1 MLTATQFFLHV
12 LAVLLAACQCKT
24 QVRTEVFNDN
34 ESFKNVTKC
43 SWNCKVIESDLPEQI
58 NTNLAKNR
66 VIIVTVKNRI
76 KVDEKFCANQ
86 TSLYSSTFVTEK
98 LQIWRPENNTKPSRF
113 AEAIER
119 VVNLLFS
126 SDCETCRVFREI
138 QAVCNLTLTQSLV
151 KNETSSD
158 PAVLP
163 DVIRGHLRDLEINLD
178 SMNTSNSTGNITSN
192 HFERSE
198 VSITPQIFAFV
209 MVFVTAF
216 IYYSPAFL
224 CLFCPT
230 VVTENGT
237 RHISLEGTSP
247 VGIRSL
253 VGNYFCSQDD
263 DNLCNRT
270 KKFIARAVLVPLPF
284 LIPALAFDYL
294 IFHHH
299 QTGDIRTGILLTL
312 DLWQPVF
319 LVWLTFYFLQA
330 FYDSFSNVS
339 AIKKPC
345 LICRFFKPKLRCND
359 NLPQKILNHLR
370 LQPLILVKCGRLFC
384 RCLVRYSKMSRSIIP
399 SWQLSWREAY
409 ASPRWL
415 LRFTMFIF
423 FLLTIPFAAVILLVA
438 MLVVVTIS
446 TACFISPVGVITLVG
461 APKLVIKRNYC
472 FLSVVA
478 FIRGFLS
485 LINLAGAYIVLV
497 DAALGFALAI
507 AILFYMLLF
516 FEQGLPYLV
525 CFVLVFYHLW
535 NSYSSFTNKYHDLS
549 LMLFKVYKQTQRDD
563 EIFRKESHV
572 QTADLEQLGTPSCN
586 YFSKRYE
593 VRIPEELLN
602 MACEEL
608 MPIREGVCILLLKVT
623 LILSFVSL
631 TFLLILR
638 FDIGATPV
646 MQALA
651 TFFTGSFPKI
661 LAIYFDGNRQRRL
674 ESTVM
679 EEKVPKIVQYYMK
692 RTPMTIEMVTFKDND
707 LNSDQN

>member
-1 MLTATQFFLHV
+1 MLTATQFFLYV

-43 SWNCKVIESDLPEQI
+43 SWNCKVTESDLPEQM

-76 KVDEKFCANQ
+76 KVDEKFCANE
-86 TSLYSSTFVTEK
+86 TSLNSTTVATEK

-126 SDCETCRVFREI
+126 SDCKTCRVFREI
-138 QAVCNLTLTQSLV
+138 QAVCNLTLTRSLH

-163 DVIRGHLRDLEINLD
+163 DVIRGHLRDLEINFD
-178 SMNTSNSTGNITSN
+178 SMNISNDYNSTGNTTSN

-198 VSITPQIFAFV
+198 GSITKIFAFV
-209 MVFVTAF
+209 MVFVMAF
-216 IYYSPAFL
+216 VHYSPAFL

-230 VVTENGT
+230 VVTENGI

-253 VGNYFCSQDD
+253 VGNYFCSEVD
-263 DNLCNRT
+263 DNLGNRT
-270 KKFIARAVLVPLPF
+270 KRFIGHAVLVPLPF
-284 LIPALAFDYL
+284 LIPALAFDYIL
-294 IFHHH
+294 FHHH
-299 QTGDIRTGILLTL
+299 HTGNKRTGIRPTL

-330 FYDSFSNVS
+330 FFDSFFNVS

-345 LICRFFKPKLRCND
+345 PICRFFKPKLRCND

-370 LQPLILVKCGRLFC
+370 LQPFILVNCGRLFC
-384 RCLVRYSKMSRSIIP
+384 RYLVRYFKLYRSILP

-409 ASPRWL
+409 ASTRWL
-415 LRFTMFIF
+415 LRFTMFIV
-423 FLLTIPFAAVILLVA
+423 FLLTIPFAAVILLVV

-446 TACFISPVGVITLVG
+446 TLRFTSPIGVIISIG

-472 FLSVVA
+472 VSCVSAFIRRFLSHIILVVA
-478 FIRGFLS
+478 FI
-485 LINLAGAYIVLV
+485 VLFK
-497 DAALGFALAI
+497 AACGFATAI
-507 AILFYMLLF
+507 AILLYMLLF
-516 FEQGLPYLV
+516 FEKGLPYLV
-525 CFVLVFYHLW
+525 CFVLVFYYLW

-549 LMLFKVYKQTQRDD
+549 LTLFKVYKQTQQDD
-563 EIFRKESHV
+563 EIFGKEP
-572 QTADLEQLGTPSCN
+572 QTVDLEQLDMPCN
-586 YFSKRYE
+586 YFPKRYE

-602 MACEEL
+602 MACEQL
-608 MPIREGVCILLLKVT
+608 MPIREGVCILFLKVT
-623 LILSFVSL
+623 LILSFVYL

-674 ESTVM
+674 ESTVI
-679 EEKVPKIVQYYMK
+679 EEKVPKIVQDYMK
-692 RTPMTIEMVTFKDND
+692 CILMANEMVTFKDNG
-707 LNSDQN
+707 LISGQY

>member
-12 LAVLLAACQCKT
+12 LAVLLPACQCKT
-24 QVRTEVFNDN
+24 QVRNEVFKDN

-66 VIIVTVKNRI
+66 VITVTVKNRI
-76 KVDEKFCANQ
+76 KVDEKFCGNQ
-86 TSLYSSTFVTEK
+86 TSLNSRTVATEK
-98 LQIWRPENNTKPSRF
+98 WQIWRPENTTKPSRF

-126 SDCETCRVFREI
+126 SDCKTCRVFREI
-138 QAVCNLTLTQSLV
+138 QADCTLTLTASLV

-163 DVIRGHLRDLEINLD
+163 DVIRGHFRDLEINFNC
-178 SMNTSNSTGNITSN
+178 MNTSNSTGNITSN

-198 VSITPQIFAFV
+198 GSITPQILAFG
-209 MVFVTAF
+209 MVFVIAF
-216 IYYSPAFL
+216 VHYSPAFF

-230 VVTENGT
+230 VVTENGI

-247 VGIRSL
+247 IGIRSL
-253 VGNYFCSQDD
+253 VGNYFCSEVD

-270 KKFIARAVLVPLPF
+270 KRFIAQAVLVPLPF
-284 LIPALAFDYL
+284 LIPALAFDYITL
-294 IFHHH
+294 HHH
-299 QTGDIRTGILLTL
+299 QTGDKRTGILMTL

-330 FYDSFSNVS
+330 FFDSFFNVS

-345 LICRFFKPKLRCND
+345 LVCRFFKPKVRCND

-384 RCLVRYSKMSRSIIP
+384 RCLVGYSKMYRSILP
-399 SWQLSWREAY
+399 SWQLSWRGAY
-409 ASPRWL
+409 VSTRWL
-415 LRFTMFIF
+415 LCFPMFIV
-423 FLLTIPFAAVILLVA
+423 FLLTIPFVAVILLVA
-438 MLVVVTIS
+438 MLVIVTIS
-446 TACFISPVGVITLVG
+446 TLRFTSPIGVITSVG

-472 FLSVVA
+472 FSCVLA
-478 FIRGFLS
+478 FIRKFLS
-485 LINLAGAYIVLV
+485 HIIMIVAFLVVAKAAGGFA
-497 DAALGFALAI
+497 AALG
-507 AILFYMLLF
+507 ILFYMLLF
-516 FEQGLPYLV
+516 LEKGLPYLV
-525 CFVLVFYHLW
+525 CFVLVFYYLW
-535 NSYSSFTNKYHDLS
+535 SSYSSFINKYHDLS
-549 LMLFKVYKQTQRDD
+549 LTLFKAYKQTQQDD
-563 EIFRKESHV
+563 EIFGKEPQSV
-572 QTADLEQLGTPSCN
+572 DLEQLDVPCN
-586 YFSKRYE
+586 SFSKRYE

-608 MPIREGVCILLLKVT
+608 MPVREAVCILLLKVT
-623 LILSFVSL
+623 LIVSFVYL
-631 TFLLILR
+631 TLLLILR

-674 ESTVM
+674 ESTVI
-679 EEKVPKIVQYYMK
+679 EEKVTKIVQDYMK
-692 RTPMTIEMVTFKDND
+692 RTAMTIEMVTFKDNV
-707 LNSDQN
+707 LISDQN

>member
-158 PAVLP
+158 PAILP

-409 ASPRWL
+409 ASPRWF

-423 FLLTIPFAAVILLVA
+423 FFVNDSIRRCY
-438 MLVVVTIS
+438 S
-446 TACFISPVGVITLVG
+446 TCSNACG
-461 APKLVIKRNYC
+461 
-472 FLSVVA
+472 
-478 FIRGFLS
+478 
-485 LINLAGAYIVLV
+485 
-497 DAALGFALAI
+497 
-507 AILFYMLLF
+507 
-516 FEQGLPYLV
+516 
-525 CFVLVFYHLW
+525 
-535 NSYSSFTNKYHDLS
+535 SYN
-549 LMLFKVYKQTQRDD
+549 
-563 EIFRKESHV
+563 
-572 QTADLEQLGTPSCN
+572 
-586 YFSKRYE
+586 
-593 VRIPEELLN
+593 
-602 MACEEL
+602 
-608 MPIREGVCILLLKVT
+608 
-623 LILSFVSL
+623 
-631 TFLLILR
+631 
-638 FDIGATPV
+638 
-646 MQALA
+646 
-651 TFFTGSFPKI
+651 
-661 LAIYFDGNRQRRL
+661 
-674 ESTVM
+674 
-679 EEKVPKIVQYYMK
+679 
-692 RTPMTIEMVTFKDND
+692 
-707 LNSDQN
+707 

>member
-1 MLTATQFFLHV
+1 MLTATQFFLAV
-12 LAVLLAACQCKT
+12 SLAVCQCKT
-24 QVRTEVFNDN
+24 QARTEVFNDY

-43 SWNCKVIESDLPEQI
+43 SWNCKVIESDLPKQI
-58 NTNLAKNR
+58 NQKLAKNR

-76 KVDEKFCANQ
+76 KVDEKFCANE
-86 TSLYSSTFVTEK
+86 TSLYSSTVATKK

-138 QAVCNLTLTQSLV
+138 KADCNLTLTPSLV

-163 DVIRGHLRDLEINLD
+163 DVIRGHLRDLEINFD
-178 SMNTSNSTGNITSN
+178 SMNTSNSTGNIISN
-192 HFERSE
+192 HFEHSE
-198 VSITPQIFAFV
+198 VSITQIFAFV
-209 MVFVTAF
+209 MVFVIAF
-216 IYYSPAFL
+216 VYYSPAFL

-230 VVTENGT
+230 VVTENGI

-253 VGNYFCSQDD
+253 VGNYFCSEVD

-270 KKFIARAVLVPLPF
+270 KRFIGRAVLVPLPF
-284 LIPALAFDYL
+284 LIPALAFDYI

-299 QTGDIRTGILLTL
+299 QTGDKRTGIRLTL

-330 FYDSFSNVS
+330 FFDSFFNVS

-345 LICRFFKPKLRCND
+345 PICRFFKPKLRCND

-370 LQPLILVKCGRLFC
+370 LQPLILVNCGRLFC
-384 RCLVRYSKMSRSIIP
+384 RYLVRYFKIYRSILP

-409 ASPRWL
+409 ASTRWL
-415 LRFTMFIF
+415 LRFTMFIV
-423 FLLTIPFAAVILLVA
+423 FLLTIPFAAVILIIA

-446 TACFISPVGVITLVG
+446 TVRFTSPIGVITSIG

-472 FLSVVA
+472 FSFVLAFIRRFLSHIILVVA
-478 FIRGFLS
+478 FI
-485 LINLAGAYIVLV
+485 VLFK
-497 DAALGFALAI
+497 AACGFATAI

-516 FEQGLPYLV
+516 FEKGLPYLV
-525 CFVLVFYHLW
+525 CFVLVFYYLW

-549 LMLFKVYKQTQRDD
+549 LTLFKVYKQTQKDD
-563 EIFRKESHV
+563 EIFGKEP
-572 QTADLEQLGTPSCN
+572 QTVDLEQLHMPCN
-586 YFSKRYE
+586 SFPKRYE

-608 MPIREGVCILLLKVT
+608 MPVREGVCILLLKVT
-623 LILSFVSL
+623 LILSFVYL

-651 TFFTGSFPKI
+651 TFFIGSFPKI

-674 ESTVM
+674 ESTVI
-679 EEKVPKIVQYYMK
+679 EEKVPKIVQDYMK
-692 RTPMTIEMVTFKDND
+692 CILMTNEMLTFKDNC
-707 LNSDQN
+707 LISGQY